1 MFSDKAVRQ
10 VGLAS
15 TDRGVIERTSLL
27 FLFPLPWSS
36 EVQIR
41 VLNYHCMGIAA
52 VDEAGIANCRTNEHR
67 SSAACTCSLFTV
79 EMYHVA
85 LGLYKRHQRHLQ

>member
-52 VDEAGIANCRTNEHR
+52 
-67 SSAACTCSLFTV
+67 
-79 EMYHVA
+79 
-85 LGLYKRHQRHLQ
+85 